1 MLDLVNFS
9 VIHNPM
15 IEANGL
21 CNFKTTDN
29 TFYLPNADEL
39 RQYMWKAGENM
50 CDYQGFSV
58 QLSEQI
64 C

>member
-9 VIHNPM
+9 VIHNQM
-15 IEANGL
+15 IETNGI

-29 TFYLPNADEL
+29 TSYLPKADEL
-39 RQYMWKAGENM
+39 RQYMWKTGIIM

-58 QLSEQI
+58 QL
-64 C
+64 

>member
-29 TFYLPNADEL
+29 TFYLPSVDEKGSKCGK
-39 RQYMWKAGENM
+39 QE
-50 CDYQGFSV
+50 
-58 QLSEQI
+58 
-64 C
+64 